1 MKLAFIA
8 DPLESFKIYKDS
20 TYVMM
25 VEAAARGAQLFVGLQ
40 RDVALLEGG
49 VKAKMAQIQ
58 LLPHNRTDDHPTWY
72 KVVGEQVMALTEF
85 DAVVMRKDPPFD
97 MEYIYST
104 YLLEHAVRQ
113 GARVL
118 NDPRAVRDHSEK
130 LSITE
135 FPQFTAPTI
144 VTRSADD
151 LRAFVK
157 EHGQAIFKLLDGMG
171 GASIFQARVG
181 DANLSVII
189 ETMNEFGARSVMAQR
204 YLPEIAQGDKRILLI
219 DGKVV
224 PFTLARIPKAGESR
238 GNLAAGGRGEAR
250 ELTKRDREIAETL
263 APILAQRGLFLV
275 GLDVIGDCLTEINV
289 TSPTGFQEI
298 TQQKQFN
305 VASLFMDQLQA
316 QVASSTRKPE
326 HSLLTK
332 SDT

>member
-1 MKLAFIA
+1 MKIAFIA
-8 DPLESFKIYKDS
+8 DPLDSFKIYKDS

-25 VEAAARGAQLFVGLQ
+25 VEAAARGAHLYACLQ
-40 RDVALLEGG
+40 NEVALLNTQGAG
-49 VKAKMAQIQ
+49 VVKAKMRRIE
-58 LLPHNRTDDHPTWY
+58 LLPHNRTDDHPTWF
-72 KVVGEQVMALTEF
+72 KVVDEQVMALTEF

-104 YLLEHAVRQ
+104 YVLEHAVRQ
-113 GARVL
+113 GALVL
-118 NDPRAVRDHSEK
+118 NNPRAIRDHSEK
-130 LSITE
+130 LSIAE

-171 GASIFQARVG
+171 GASIFQARVD

-224 PFTLARIPKAGESR
+224 PFSLARIPKAGESR

-250 ELTKRDREIAETL
+250 ELTARDREIGETL
-263 APILAQRGLFLV
+263 APLLAARGLFLV
-275 GLDVIGDCLTEINV
+275 GLDVIGNCLTEINV

-298 TQQKQFN
+298 TQQKNFN
-305 VASLFMDQLQA
+305 VAGLFVDQLQA
-316 QVASSTRKPE
+316 RLK
-326 HSLLTK
+326 K
-332 SDT
+332 